1 MKTKWWAIALM
12 IPCTL
17 FTSVGQILYKLGA
30 ENLSLEISSI
40 LFNVPLIAGL
50 LSYGIGLVL
59 LIIAFKGGELSV
71 LYPIIA
77 TGYIWV
83 SLASSYLFETDCMT
97 INKWIG
103 VTIIIVGISL
113 IGWGARK

>member
-12 IPCTL
+12 ITCTF
-17 FTSVGQILYKLGA
+17 FTSTGQILYKMGVN
-30 ENLSLEISSI
+30 EITSELSTII
-40 LFNVPLIAGL
+40 FNIPLAAGL
-50 LSYGIGLVL
+50 ISYGIGLIL
-59 LIIAFKGGELSV
+59 LILAFRGGELSV

-83 SLASSYLFETDCMT
+83 SLASSYLFETDSMT

-103 VTIIIVGISL
+103 VIIIIVGISL
-113 IGWGARK
+113 IGWGAKK